1 MNWLELAV
9 AADAEAVD
17 AIAEVFRAHG
27 HGVAIDEPFVQPHI
41 DEPPQ
46 LDSTRRS
53 IVKTYLPDDP
63 DAEQARGA
71 MEKAVWHIAQLGTVE
86 PLQVRSIAEEDWASA
101 WKSFFPLLRIGH
113 RIVVVPA
120 WRRHRRRE
128 GEIPVRLDPGLAF
141 GTGMHPSTRLCLV
154 AAESLVSPGA
164 RVLDVGTGS
173 GILGIAAARL
183 GASEVIALDI
193 DPVAVRAARTNVR
206 LNRLSRVVAV
216 LQGSPEELFRPQ
228 PSAAPRGEST
238 SGMAFSDGRGQPGRP
253 DDGWEPRLQ
262 PLSGEKGRVVG
273 RFAVVFSNITARVN
287 ASMAP
292 LLASLLRWDG
302 RLVASGI
309 LEESCDVVADAFAAA
324 GLRTV
329 DLQRESDWVAIT
341 AARR

>member
-9 AADAEAVD
+9 AADVEAVD

-63 DAEQARGA
+63 VAQEARDAI
-71 MEKAVWHIAQLGTVE
+71 EKAVWHIAQLGTVE
-86 PLQVRSIAEEDWASA
+86 PLQVRSIVEEDWASA
-101 WKSFFPLLRIGH
+101 WKSFFPLLRIG
-113 RIVVVPA
+113 RRVVVVPA

-193 DPVAVRAARTNVR
+193 DPIAVAAARTNVR

-216 LQGSPEELFRPQ
+216 FQGSPEQLFRPQ
-228 PSAAPRGEST
+228 PSPTLWGKST
-238 SGMAFSDGRGQPGRP
+238 SDMAFPEGRGQRA

-262 PLSGEKGRVVG
+262 LLSGRKGRVVG

-292 LLASLLRWDG
+292 LLASLLGWDG

-309 LEESCDVVADAFAAA
+309 LEESCDVVTDAFAAA

-329 DLQRESDWVAIT
+329 DLQREGDWVAIT